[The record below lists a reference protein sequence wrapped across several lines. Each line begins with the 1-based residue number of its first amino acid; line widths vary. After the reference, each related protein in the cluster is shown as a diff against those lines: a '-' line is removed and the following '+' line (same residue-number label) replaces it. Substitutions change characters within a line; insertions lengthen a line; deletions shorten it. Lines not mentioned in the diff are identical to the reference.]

1 MLVGNLS
8 EAKPSH
14 IPKTSWNL
22 RTNKEHFK
30 NLTPKIFKKFTQR
43 GLKRGVLEIG
53 AKLQATIWES
63 SNTKA
68 LRKQAY
74 NPAKTVEQKS
84 QKISSEKPKKEK
96 YQFWRGRRNLNTNF
110 SKPTSVKPW

>member
-14 IPKTSWNL
+14 ISKTSWNL
-22 RTNKEHFK
+22 RTNKEHLK

-53 AKLQATIWES
+53 AKLQATIWAS
-63 SNTKA
+63 SNTKT

-84 QKISSEKPKKEK
+84 QKNSSEKTQKREISALERKEK
-96 YQFWRGRRNLNTNF
+96 LEHEFQQTNF
-110 SKPTSVKPW
+110 S